1 MIRNTLSAIV
11 FLFATSLFS
20 QKEVALIM
28 SRDSVA
34 LEEVQVTAARYP
46 QSLRLLAVPVQL
58 VTEAQLQL
66 VPTGNLSAALASV
79 PGVQLQS
86 GTFQTLK
93 LTLRGIGSRS
103 QYGTNRTGVY
113 IDDIPLT
120 GGDGTSVFDDLELL
134 FLSRAE
140 ITKGSYSA
148 WYGSGMGGSLRFVTR
163 KASDR
168 AFSADAIVTAGSF
181 GLLKLSGM
189 AFSDFKTGRL
199 TAGIS
204 RLTGDGFR
212 ENSAFSRSSG
222 LLSGEFSNI
231 NVLGKISYL
240 LMLSDVHALTPSSVD
255 ESTLQNNPPA
265 AASNWLN
272 VKGYK
277 AYQRMLAGMK
287 IDTKLS
293 DTWTNTLLVST
304 NTYDQYELRPFN
316 ILDDRSVSWSA
327 QETLRYTARFINV
340 AAGLEVLGEK
350 YIWQTQANNTEAV
363 LTDAQETRHHLDAF
377 ASMELLPSEHLR
389 ISLAANINFTEYS
402 LKEHQNPD
410 RPVATGKYTGKG
422 ICSPMAGIV
431 YHLSKALSFYG
442 SAGHGFSNPTVEE
455 SLSSNGEMNPL
466 LQPEQGW
473 TFDAGVKSWFPSTRI
488 SFQGSVYTILLN
500 DLLVTKRPSEDVFYG
515 ENAGSSVLK
524 GVELVFRHQPAEWLN
539 YSVSGSVSNNRFKDF
554 IDNSISYTGN
564 QLPGIPQ
571 SNVYSDLEID
581 LPWQLKL
588 NAVFRYSGE
597 QFADDANE
605 VIVKGWKTLDAGV
618 RYDTSV
624 VSRLHLQAQL
634 AVNNL
639 FNEHYASMILINAPS
654 FAGRDPRYY
663 YPALPRNFMLSVR
676 LRWE

>member
-1 MIRNTLSAIV
+1 MRITLSVVV
-11 FLFATSLFS
+11 FLFAASLFS
-20 QKEVALIM
+20 QKEVASTM
-28 SRDSVA
+28 PRDSVA
-34 LEEVQVTAARYP
+34 LDEVQVTAARYP
-46 QSLRLLAVPVQL
+46 QSLRLLAAPVQL
-58 VTEAQLQL
+58 VTQAQLQL
-66 VPTGNLSAALASV
+66 VPTGDLSLALASV

-86 GTFQTLK
+86 GTFQTIK

-103 QYGTNRTGVY
+103 QYSTNRTRVY

-120 GGDGTSVFDDLELL
+120 GGDGTSVFDDLELS

-163 KASDR
+163 KSSDR
-168 AFSADAIVTAGSF
+168 AFSADASVTAGSF

-222 LLSGEFSNI
+222 LLSGVFSNI
-231 NVLGKISYL
+231 KALGKISYL

-255 ESTLQNNPPA
+255 ESTFQNNPPA
-265 AASNWLN
+265 AAPNWLS
-272 VKGYK
+272 VKGHK

-287 IDTKLS
+287 IDTELS
-293 DTWTNTLLVST
+293 ENWTNTLLVST

-316 ILDDRSVSWSA
+316 ILDDHSVSWSA
-327 QETLRYTARFINV
+327 QETLRYTARFINL

-363 LTDAQETRHHLDAF
+363 LTDAQETRRHLDAF

-402 LKEHQNPD
+402 LKEHQVPD
-410 RPVATGKYTGKG
+410 RPVTTGKYTGKA

-473 TFDAGVKSWFPSTRI
+473 TFDAGFKSWFPYTRI
-488 SFQGSVYTILLN
+488 SFQGSVYTIFLN

-554 IDNSISYTGN
+554 IDNSISYTDN

-605 VIVKGWKTLDAGV
+605 VMVKGWKTLDAGV
-618 RYDTSV
+618 RYETSLV
-624 VSRLHLQAQL
+624 RRLHLQAQL

-663 YPALPRNFMLSVR
+663 YPALPRNFVLSVR

>member
-1 MIRNTLSAIV
+1 MRITLSVVV
-11 FLFATSLFS
+11 FLFAASLFS
-20 QKEVALIM
+20 QKEVASTM
-28 SRDSVA
+28 PRDSVA
-34 LEEVQVTAARYP
+34 LDEVQVTAARYP
-46 QSLRLLAVPVQL
+46 QSLRLLAAPVQL
-58 VTEAQLQL
+58 VTQAQLQL
-66 VPTGNLSAALASV
+66 VPTGDLSLALASV

-86 GTFQTLK
+86 GTFQTIK

-103 QYGTNRTGVY
+103 QYSTNRTRVY

-120 GGDGTSVFDDLELL
+120 GGDGTSVFDDLELS

-163 KASDR
+163 KSSDR
-168 AFSADAIVTAGSF
+168 AFSADASVTAGSF

-222 LLSGEFSNI
+222 LLSGVFSNI
-231 NVLGKISYL
+231 KALGKISYL

-255 ESTLQNNPPA
+255 ESTFQNNPPA
-265 AASNWLN
+265 AAPNWLS
-272 VKGYK
+272 VKGHK

-287 IDTKLS
+287 IDTELS
-293 DTWTNTLLVST
+293 ENWTNTLLVST

-316 ILDDRSVSWSA
+316 ILDDHSVSWSA
-327 QETLRYTARFINV
+327 QETLRYTARFINL

-363 LTDAQETRHHLDAF
+363 LTDAQETRRHLDAF

-402 LKEHQNPD
+402 LKEHQVPD
-410 RPVATGKYTGKG
+410 RPVTTGKYTGKA

-473 TFDAGVKSWFPSTRI
+473 TFDAGFKSWFPYTRI
-488 SFQGSVYTILLN
+488 SFQGSVYTIFLN

-554 IDNSISYTGN
+554 IDNSISYTDN

-618 RYDTSV
+618 RYETSLV
-624 VSRLHLQAQL
+624 RRLHLQAQL

-663 YPALPRNFMLSVR
+663 YPALPRNFVLSVR